1 MKLHSREFTFC
12 VKKIF
17 LNRKGLSDASVVSL
31 TKKEYGS
38 AVHLLLIL
46 LKSLVLISDEWFSAI
61 CWSSLLFGI
70 FAIKKWVVFSLTSF
84 GTSKYDWVIKTRN
97 IYFSTSNK
105 QFCYYWI

>member
-46 LKSLVLISDEWFSAI
+46 LKSLVLISDE
-61 CWSSLLFGI
+61 
-70 FAIKKWVVFSLTSF
+70 
-84 GTSKYDWVIKTRN
+84 
-97 IYFSTSNK
+97 
-105 QFCYYWI
+105 